1 MSLLFDVKVNGE
13 DQMPVF
19 KFLKSQCPSPMKEY
33 YDVKYLSWK
42 PFHEDDISWEAS
54 PRTKMCIIVIF
65 RWSYEKFLINKQGEP
80 VMRYGLLARP
90 EDMVTDIEKLLR
102 YP

>member
-1 MSLLFDVKVNGE
+1 
-13 DQMPVF
+13 
-19 KFLKSQCPSPMKEY
+19 
-33 YDVKYLSWK
+33 
-42 PFHEDDISWEAS
+42 
-54 PRTKMCIIVIF
+54 MCIIVIF

-102 YP
+102 YH

>member
-1 MSLLFDVKVNGE
+1 
-13 DQMPVF
+13 
-19 KFLKSQCPSPMKEY
+19 MKEY

-42 PFHEDDISWEAS
+42 PFHEDDIRWETS
-54 PRTKMCIIVIF
+54 TRTKMCIIVIF